1 MSVMGSA
8 AEETEF
14 RLFSMTDDENIP
26 VFFIDAAYV
35 NSKTADEKKAAAVGF
50 LNMIT
55 GKDFMKRVCENS
67 GEPRYILASRY
78 SVYDALMEDY
88 PIYAALRDI
97 VSVPDAR
104 VFRIAPDG
112 WAYITES
119 RKNMYLLPRLY

>member
-26 VFFIDAAYV
+26 VFFIDAASV
-35 NSKTADEKKAAAVGF
+35 NSKVMDEKKAAAVGF

-78 SVYDALMEDY
+78 SVY
-88 PIYAALRDI
+88 PKR
-97 VSVPDAR
+97 R
-104 VFRIAPDG
+104 G
-112 WAYITES
+112 
-119 RKNMYLLPRLY
+119 PRPNNGSGVGECAGSCLSLS